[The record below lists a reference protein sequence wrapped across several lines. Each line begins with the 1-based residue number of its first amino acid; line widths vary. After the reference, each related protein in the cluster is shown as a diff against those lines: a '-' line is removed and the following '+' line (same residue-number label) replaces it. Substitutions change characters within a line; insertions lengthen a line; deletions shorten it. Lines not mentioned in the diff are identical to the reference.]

1 MKLTDLFE
9 TQISP
14 EGYAQLVDA
23 ISHFTSNYQREQ
35 PQAYA
40 VIEQALN
47 QMPQFLYTGQ
57 LYRCV
62 QVYGSKGRA
71 LSTLRRNPLAKGLQ
85 SWSKTEQGVERWMD
99 DLGDLEE
106 TVTNIYLKQT
116 GKGLDFAKV
125 YQYGIQNKD
134 QLSPQVVQELENIKR
149 AVDVEE
155 VAAPYNNS
163 VQIYRTETQEVNWDD
178 M

>member
-9 TQISP
+9 SQISP
-14 EGYAQLVDA
+14 EAYAQLIRA
-23 ISHFTSNYQREQ
+23 ISFFTSNYQRDYPE
-35 PQAYA
+35 AYA
-40 VIEQALN
+40 VIEQAIN
-47 QMPQFLYTGQ
+47 QMPQFLYTGE

-62 QVYGSKGRA
+62 QVYGSKARA

-85 SWSKTEQGVERWMD
+85 SWSKSEQGVERWMD

-106 TVTNIYLKQT
+106 TVTDIYLKQT

-125 YQYGIQNKD
+125 YQYGMQNKD
-134 QLSPQVVQELENIKR
+134 QLSPEAVEGLEEIKR
-149 AVDVEE
+149 AVEVEE
-155 VAAPYNNS
+155 VAAPYNKS
-163 VQIYRTETQEVNWDD
+163 VQIYKTQTHDVEWDD